1 MATPNDTNNDLQKKI
16 KQQKNEIEDLED
28 KIEDLES
35 KLSKYKKEKNNI
47 SEELDNVSKKL
58 KLSQSELQKKQ
69 SEQEK
74 LQQDN
79 LLNIEALE
87 FANAILSAP
96 KVDDSDA
103 NNIAQNLNRIKE
115 IILEDYVD
123 LQKSLGDENDAN
135 NGINIIN
142 RWANIQQ
149 KSWIKNKKVVAFIGE
164 FSAGKTSI
172 VNRILSKDNP
182 NIPLLPVSSKATTAI
197 ATYISH
203 GSTFLSRFTD
213 PKGDL
218 KKISVDIFNKVN
230 KDILSKINASSLIQ
244 YFVIQYNNE
253 NLKNLSILDTPGFS
267 SNDKEDQSRTID
279 VINEADALFWVVD
292 AQSGTVNRSSLEI
305 ISQHIN
311 NVPLYIIINK
321 SDTKSPKELI
331 QLENQIRKTMK
342 NANIQIEDCI
352 KFSQKSDLREL
363 LSIIN
368 NIQISEIR
376 TGNDILEIL
385 FDLETD
391 LAEIEDT
398 LDEIR
403 DDIQEYES
411 ILDNIQDGIDIS
423 IKNQKFI
430 CEDIENIP
438 QKQTY
443 WFSDTDYR
451 MSEEEYEEL
460 CNKCKFVLNEG
471 YDIVELH
478 QEWKDIYDKYKNL
491 SKLYHTFIEK
501 DKTITK
507 IQKDLLSE
515 IKKLDK
521 NLYSEI
527 KSDLDSFR
535 TKLKS
540 IQQNNKT
547 SNKNTKQAKKQSTK
561 KQSNAEI
568 AENALREAKQLLS
581 LNKINEALEKYKI
594 AAKYGS
600 YEAQIFCKR
609 FMS

>member
-1 MATPNDTNNDLQKKI
+1 MATPDNQDLLKKI
-16 KQQKNEIEDLED
+16 KKQEVEIEDLED
-28 KIEDLES
+28 EVSDLKK
-35 KLSKYKKEKNNI
+35 KLSKWKTEKDKI
-47 SEELDNVSKKL
+47 SEELDNASKNL
-58 KLSQSELQKKQ
+58 KLSQTELQEIQ
-69 SEQEK
+69 SEQKK
-74 LQQDN
+74 LQLEN
-79 LLNIEALE
+79 LLNIEAIE

-103 NNIAQNLNRIKE
+103 NSIAQHLKRIKE
-115 IILEDYVD
+115 IILDDYVD
-123 LQKSLGDENDAN
+123 LQKSLNEYDDAN

-172 VNRILSKDNP
+172 INRILSNDNP

-197 ATYISH
+197 ATYISY

-218 KKISVDIFNKVN
+218 KKISIDIFNKVN
-230 KDILSKINASSLIQ
+230 KNILSKINASSLIQ

-321 SDTKSPKELI
+321 SDTKSPKELE
-331 QLENQIRKTMK
+331 QLENQIKKTMK
-342 NANIQIEDCI
+342 NANIQIKDCI
-352 KFSQKSDLREL
+352 KFSQKSDLTEL
-363 LSIIN
+363 LKIIN
-368 NIQISEIR
+368 NIQISEAR

-391 LAEIEDT
+391 LTEIEDT

-403 DDIQEYES
+403 DDLQEYES
-411 ILDNIQDGIDIS
+411 ILDNIQEGIDIS
-423 IKNQKFI
+423 IKNQQFI

-443 WFSDTDYR
+443 WFANSDYK
-451 MSEEEYEEL
+451 MSEDEYQEL
-460 CNKCKFVLNEG
+460 CNKCEYVLNEG
-471 YDIVELH
+471 YDIVEFH

-491 SKLYHTFIEK
+491 SKSYHVFQEK
-501 DKTITK
+501 NKTTTK
-507 IQKDLLSE
+507 IQKNLLSE
-515 IKKLDK
+515 IQKLDK

-527 KSDLDSFR
+527 KSELDSFR
-535 TKLKS
+535 KKLKT
-540 IQQNNKT
+540 IQQKNKSSNNK
-547 SNKNTKQAKKQSTK
+547 NYTKQQKTQQNS
-561 KQSNAEI
+561 SI
-568 AENALREAKQLLS
+568 AESELNEAKRLLS
-581 LNKINEALEKYKI
+581 LGKKNEAIKKFKI
-594 AAKYGS
+594 AAKNGS
-600 YEAQIFCKR
+600 YEAQVFCQR
-609 FMS
+609 YLHVEY